1 MSGTGPCGLSMTTP
15 ALSCSHIHKGSP
27 LTGAA
32 PSRAD
37 TALPRMAYGGPKRN
51 HTTKENTVEQNST
64 IAQTVAYKF
73 TQMDADGKA
82 YLLGYIL
89 GKESERQQQDV
100 TIQEKQP

>member
-1 MSGTGPCGLSMTTP
+1 M
-15 ALSCSHIHKGSP
+15 
-27 LTGAA
+27 
-32 PSRAD
+32 
-37 TALPRMAYGGPKRN
+37 
-51 HTTKENTVEQNST
+51 EQNST